1 MEHLKVVLETK
12 FKAFITSKELGIGA
26 VLPLFRFLVTG
37 AVMGPSMFEI
47 AVFLGK
53 EECIQRM
60 EEGIAIERLYQ
71 MAFNVAQVNPQ
82 IMDNIDHD
90 AAVRLRANLLGV
102 PKSIID

>member
-1 MEHLKVVLETK
+1 MKEWIEICKEIVEFESNVLETK

-60 EEGIAIERLYQ
+60 EEGIKKINMKL
-71 MAFNVAQVNPQ
+71 
-82 IMDNIDHD
+82 
-90 AAVRLRANLLGV
+90 
-102 PKSIID
+102 